1 MAGCVE
7 GRVAKDV
14 QSQELGKEGDS
25 EWVFF
30 FFLYL
35 FFKEMD
41 CGEEHVVSL
50 SAHRTLAKPAPV
62 SCPCHIRTHML
73 SWGIA

>member
-7 GRVAKDV
+7 GRVARDV

-30 FFLYL
+30 FCL

-41 CGEEHVVSL
+41 CGEEHVFSL
-50 SAHRTLAKPAPV
+50 SAHMALAKPAPV
-62 SCPCHIRTHML
+62 SCPCYIRTHKL